1 MRISTIILVLLFCT
15 QTSKSQK
22 LKDYEAINLNT
33 KFKLE
38 LIKIDSSNYSCKVI
52 SKESFSKELDSDS
65 ARLLLDDSLKSNEI
79 QGIFAIG
86 KFGNSKSI
94 LLVIKSGHE
103 SLLDY
108 KLFIDV
114 KGKGRFK
121 QTSTIQL
128 YPNVPS
134 IEMWPY
140 YIYSIKITSLQSF
153 AIEKT
158 TYEPIKIDSTCNKNP
173 TLNVSNGNK
182 LFEQQL
188 KMVKNGFLNSES
200 FKLNKMLSFED
211 SIKSQDISLGHYY
224 SLSEGIYPYFSNYIF
239 GNPLQYRR
247 VECPYFDGYSNYFYT
262 KNEKDIK
269 VVSFDW
275 GEFKL
280 SDWSG
285 KEVNRTE
292 LRKVFETQ
300 YETIKEII
308 TNVIG
313 LPLIIEQEPDSG
325 RLDTKWKSDNGIS
338 AYLFMF
344 ENYNEIRLY
353 VYRN

>member
-1 MRISTIILVLLFCT
+1 MRISIIIILILFFT

-38 LIKIDSSNYSCKVI
+38 LIKIDSSTYTCKVM
-52 SKESFSKELDSDS
+52 SLESVSKELDSDS
-65 ARLLLDDSLKSNEI
+65 ASSLLDDSLKTNEI

-86 KFGNSKSI
+86 NFGSSKSI

-108 KLFIDV
+108 KLFIDL

-140 YIYSIKITSLQSF
+140 YINAIKITSLQSF
-153 AIEKT
+153 EIEKT
-158 TYEPIKIDSTCNKNP
+158 AYKPIEIDSTCIKNP
-173 TLNVSNGNK
+173 TLNVSNGNR

-188 KMVKNGFLNSES
+188 KMVKNGFLKSES
-200 FKLNKMLSFED
+200 FKLNEMLSFED
-211 SIKSQDISLGHYY
+211 SIKSEDISLGHFY
-224 SLSEGIYPYFSNYIF
+224 SLSEGIYPYFSNYKF

-247 VECPYFDGYSNYFYT
+247 IECPYFDGYSSYFYT

-269 VVSFDW
+269 VFSFKW

-280 SDWSG
+280 SDWSSN
-285 KEVNRTE
+285 EVDRTE

-308 TNVIG
+308 TDVIG
-313 LPLIIEQEPDSG
+313 LPLTIEQEPDSG
-325 RLDTKWKSDNGIS
+325 RLDTKWKSDSGIS

-344 ENYNEIRLY
+344 ENYNEINLY